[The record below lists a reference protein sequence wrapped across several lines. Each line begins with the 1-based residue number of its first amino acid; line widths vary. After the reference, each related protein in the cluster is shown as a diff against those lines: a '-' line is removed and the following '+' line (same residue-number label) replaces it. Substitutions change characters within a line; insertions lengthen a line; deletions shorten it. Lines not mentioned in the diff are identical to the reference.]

1 MARPSKIDRLP
12 EPVREA
18 IGDLRRQGWTIDE
31 ILGHLRKLGVK
42 DVSRSGLGAHI
53 QRIDRIGARMRE
65 QRAIAVAVAEQAGD
79 EPDRLAAINVE
90 LIHAAAF
97 RLATAA
103 DADEGA
109 ELDVDDVAT
118 LSATL
123 RNLAQAR
130 KLEGDRLVVAERRAA
145 DKARREA
152 AEAAAA
158 TAKSAG
164 ASADLIAKLTR
175 AVLKVDV

>member
-12 EPVREA
+12 EEVREA
-18 IGDLRRQGWTIDE
+18 IGDLRRQGRTIDE
-31 ILGHLRKLGVK
+31 ILSHLRTLGVD
-42 DVSRSGLGAHI
+42 DVSRSGLGTHI

-65 QRAIAVAVAEQAGD
+65 QRAIAVALADQIGD
-79 EPDRLAAINVE
+79 QPDKLAALNVE
-90 LIHAAAF
+90 LVHAAAF
-97 RLATAA
+97 KLASAA
-103 DADEGA
+103 DAEEGA
-109 ELDVDDVAT
+109 DLDVDDVAT

-130 KLEGDRLVVAERRAA
+130 KLEGDRLVVAEKRAA

-175 AVLKVDV
+175 AVLKVDA